1 MLPAFLSSIMMS
13 WSELG
18 VLRDKLQYHTWG
30 PHNWKTATKV
40 VRPRV
45 TKDQGSH
52 TKTNHI

>member
-45 TKDQGSH
+45 TKDQGAH